1 MDRFVISILVTMAIL
16 TSIVFIM
23 IYSPPEEKIVKVKD
37 SPFSLKYTITGG
49 NVLGAKKDSESNS
62 VIIFL
67 ETLSDGKITVIIPKG
82 LVDSKNGTP
91 DNDLFLIVDGEES
104 PYIEAKTSTYR
115 TLTITFVKGNQEIEI
130 IGTDKI

>member
-1 MDRFVISILVTMAIL
+1 MDRLVIGILVTMAIL

-23 IYSPPEEKIVKVKD
+23 IYSPSEEKIVKVKD

-49 NVLGAKKDSESNS
+49 NVLGATKNPESNS

-67 ETLSDGKITVIIPKG
+67 ETYDDGKITVIIPRG
-82 LVDSKNGTP
+82 LVDSKDGTH

-104 PYIEAKTSTYR
+104 SYQEFKTSTYR
-115 TLTITFVKGNQEIEI
+115 TVTIQFFKGNQEIEI

>member
-1 MDRFVISILVTMAIL
+1 MNRFVIGILVTMTIL

-23 IYSPPEEKIVKVKD
+23 IYLSPEEKIVKVKD
-37 SPFSLKYTITGG
+37 SSFSLKYTITGG
-49 NVLGAKKDSESNS
+49 NVLGAAKNSESNS

-67 ETLSDGKITVIIPKG
+67 ETFDDGKITVIIPRG
-82 LVDSKNGTP
+82 LVDSKDGTH

-104 PYIEAKTSTYR
+104 SYQESKTSTHR
-115 TLTITFVKGNQEIEI
+115 KLTIQFQNGNQEIEI